1 MFAKTLHEIIAE
13 NSNIYVS
20 YINNL
25 INFQSIYFGWKI
37 KYELFKEKKT
47 SSWHTV
53 IRQCI
58 FAKHGNC
65 NISLHLYTIF
75 FSTFN
80 LVHFF
85 LRTFLSL
92 AVSAPGDVLQKYT
105 RAVDECFE
113 EYKLPKYYEVL
124 VHQYSTETVHFFY
137 IPRIAVKF
145 KHACIDLHSYDI
157 L

>member
-13 NSNIYVS
+13 NSNICVIYKQS
-20 YINNL
+20 
-25 INFQSIYFGWKI
+25 FQFS
-37 KYELFKEKKT
+37 KYLFWLKNQIWITQRKKT
-47 SSWHTV
+47 HLLYTQLSDSAYSLNIATV
-53 IRQCI
+53 I
-58 FAKHGNC
+58 
-65 NISLHLYTIF
+65 YTVF
-75 FSTFN
+75 FSIFN
-80 LVHFF
+80 SVHFF